1 VQQGWSHEVSVGQ
14 ERCGAGAA
22 ELSDCGV
29 SAPIAISRS
38 YKDDETSPIN
48 LQCVSGTN
56 QAGLEAGAGMATR
69 AATLRWCQF
78 VVYTRCI
85 QCSRGQGADGAVP
98 ALVLGCAAHR
108 GLRYRLQRSLGEGI
122 IIERAPCL
130 QVNTLSRHNETD
142 STLCTW
148 LTRGAY
154 NRHTFS
160 RSWFNHE
167 FTTAAAK
174 GATSSPRD
182 RPAGPVGRC
191 RRRCRLSGGW
201 RRHSG

>member
-1 VQQGWSHEVSVGQ
+1 MQQGWSHEVSVVGQ

-22 ELSDCGV
+22 ELSDRGV

-38 YKDDETSPIN
+38 YKDDETSPMN

-98 ALVLGCAAHR
+98 ALVLGVRRAPRPQVSAAEEFGRGDNHR
-108 GLRYRLQRSLGEGI
+108 TRALSSSKHFKPTQRNGYYTVHVADTWGVQPPHLFEVLVQSRVHDGGGEGGD
-122 IIERAPCL
+122 
-130 QVNTLSRHNETD
+130 Q
-142 STLCTW
+142 
-148 LTRGAY
+148 
-154 NRHTFS
+154 
-160 RSWFNHE
+160 
-167 FTTAAAK
+167 
-174 GATSSPRD
+174 
-182 RPAGPVGRC
+182 
-191 RRRCRLSGGW
+191 
-201 RRHSG
+201 